1 MRDTTAF
8 ISESMGACHL
18 LAFVVDATTEGAYAL
33 EYEKADPGRH
43 KSDSW
48 HGRRDPWKRYML
60 AADVNARDGNERA
73 EHALFRDVL
82 VPRAKA
88 HGLAV
93 TCGVGRYHVNNHSI
107 GDGLHLH
114 VDVGHWAN
122 LGDRPNTP
130 KGYIASWVGRTSLPP
145 WPVRAFQKQHG
156 LVVDGIPGKKTTTA
170 LQEVVGAKPDGL
182 WGPLTTKA
190 IQRKVKTTPDGV
202 CGPNTYYGLG
212 LMIEGGC
219 K

>member
-73 EHALFRDVL
+73 EHALGDVVAARDQPPFAASAMDGYAFAGAQLRAGEPLRLRVL
-82 VPRAKA
+82 PVPPGPPTRSPKR
-88 HGLAV
+88 
-93 TCGVGRYHVNNHSI
+93 GR
-107 GDGLHLH
+107 
-114 VDVGHWAN
+114 
-122 LGDRPNTP
+122 P
-130 KGYIASWVGRTSLPP
+130 
-145 WPVRAFQKQHG
+145 
-156 LVVDGIPGKKTTTA
+156 
-170 LQEVVGAKPDGL
+170 
-182 WGPLTTKA
+182 
-190 IQRKVKTTPDGV
+190 
-202 CGPNTYYGLG
+202 
-212 LMIEGGC
+212 
-219 K
+219 